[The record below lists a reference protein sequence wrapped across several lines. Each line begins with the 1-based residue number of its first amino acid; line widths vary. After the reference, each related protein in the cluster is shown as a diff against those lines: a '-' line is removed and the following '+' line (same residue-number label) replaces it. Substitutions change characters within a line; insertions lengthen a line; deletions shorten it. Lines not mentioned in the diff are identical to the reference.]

1 MLFDDKIDISE
12 DIDVSETR
20 ASKECIICHY

>member
-1 MLFDDKIDISE
+1 MLYYNGIDLFE
-12 DIDVSETR
+12 DIDVDKTR